1 MGPEQDCVAVADAGP
16 LIHLGQ
22 IDARSLLGVFSQV
35 HVPNAVWAE
44 TVGTGRVR
52 LCDLE
57 AAVVFRRHE
66 IDPAGL
72 RQFVQESDLRSL
84 HPGETEALLLCRR
97 LAVPLLLTDDLAARS
112 CAAPRNPAG
121 RLVGNRGPRLPQR
134 PYSAGNRGGVHPS
147 ALPRQLPLRH
157 ANNCRSCDRAIAPPV
172 GRQMVDEG
180 TGHIRHPPPKLQH
193 VGRGRMLRPPGPY
206 PISAS
211 ARRSRAGRPAPPPAA
226 PVSPARAPRR

>member
-35 HVPNAVWAE
+35 HVPDAVWAE

-97 LAVPLLLTDDLAARS
+97 LAVPLLLTDDLAAR
-112 CAAPRNPAG
+112 AAA
-121 RLVGNRGPRLPQR
+121 QR
-134 PYSAGNRGGVHPS
+134 QGIR
-147 ALPRQLPLRH
+147 
-157 ANNCRSCDRAIAPPV
+157 PV
-172 GRQMVDEG
+172 GSLGIVVRACHNGRIPLATAEEYIHQ
-180 TGHIRHPPPKLQH
+180 LYH
-193 VGRGRMLRPPGPY
+193 VSSLFVTQTIADLAIEQLR
-206 PISAS
+206 
-211 ARRSRAGRPAPPPAA
+211 RP
-226 PVSPARAPRR
+226 